1 MEQVGRGTQY
11 TRMLQLQIKMKTKLN
26 KNKIKNIWHFNTR
39 GTFTMKDLYRKSAKL
54 ILDILESVQKE
65 SKVLLKQ
72 CQSDKNCNLET
83 YENIVD
89 KCKELEYT
97 IEEIKELL

>member
-1 MEQVGRGTQY
+1 
-11 TRMLQLQIKMKTKLN
+11 
-26 KNKIKNIWHFNTR
+26 
-39 GTFTMKDLYRKSAKL
+39 MKDLSRKSTNL
-54 ILDILESVQKE
+54 IINMLESELQKNR
-65 SKVLLKQ
+65 KYLKK

-97 IEEIKELL
+97 IQEIKELL

>member
-1 MEQVGRGTQY
+1 
-11 TRMLQLQIKMKTKLN
+11 
-26 KNKIKNIWHFNTR
+26 
-39 GTFTMKDLYRKSAKL
+39 MKDISRKSIKL
-54 ILDILESVQKE
+54 ILDIMESE
-65 SKVLLKQ
+65 LKRNRKYLKK

-97 IEEIKELL
+97 IKEIKELL

>member
-1 MEQVGRGTQY
+1 
-11 TRMLQLQIKMKTKLN
+11 MKKLS
-26 KNKIKNIWHFNTR
+26 
-39 GTFTMKDLYRKSAKL
+39 RKSIKL
-54 ILDILESVQKE
+54 ILDIMERVQKE
-65 SKVLLKQ
+65 SKTLLKQ

-97 IEEIKELL
+97 IKEIKELL

>member
-1 MEQVGRGTQY
+1 
-11 TRMLQLQIKMKTKLN
+11 
-26 KNKIKNIWHFNTR
+26 
-39 GTFTMKDLYRKSAKL
+39 MKDLSRKSAKL

-97 IEEIKELL
+97 IEEIKDLL

>member
-1 MEQVGRGTQY
+1 
-11 TRMLQLQIKMKTKLN
+11 
-26 KNKIKNIWHFNTR
+26 
-39 GTFTMKDLYRKSAKL
+39 MKDISRTSIKL

-65 SKVLLKQ
+65 SKSLLKK

-97 IEEIKELL
+97 IQEMKELL

>member
-1 MEQVGRGTQY
+1 
-11 TRMLQLQIKMKTKLN
+11 MK
-26 KNKIKNIWHFNTR
+26 KIS
-39 GTFTMKDLYRKSAKL
+39 RKSKKL
-54 ILDILESVQKE
+54 ILNILESVQKE
-65 SKVLLKQ
+65 SKLLLKR

-97 IEEIKELL
+97 IQEIKELL

>member
-1 MEQVGRGTQY
+1 
-11 TRMLQLQIKMKTKLN
+11 MKE
-26 KNKIKNIWHFNTR
+26 IS
-39 GTFTMKDLYRKSAKL
+39 RKSMKL
-54 ILDILESVQKE
+54 ILNILESVQKE
-65 SKVLLKQ
+65 SKVLLKK

-97 IEEIKELL
+97 IQEIKELL

>member
-1 MEQVGRGTQY
+1 
-11 TRMLQLQIKMKTKLN
+11 MKELS
-26 KNKIKNIWHFNTR
+26 
-39 GTFTMKDLYRKSAKL
+39 RKSAKL
-54 ILDILESVQKE
+54 ILDVLESTQKE
-65 SKVLLKQ
+65 SKLLLKK

-97 IEEIKELL
+97 IQEIKELL

>member
-1 MEQVGRGTQY
+1 
-11 TRMLQLQIKMKTKLN
+11 
-26 KNKIKNIWHFNTR
+26 
-39 GTFTMKDLYRKSAKL
+39 MKDLSRKSIKL
-54 ILDILESVQKE
+54 ILDTMELALEKNR
-65 SKVLLKQ
+65 KYLKK

-97 IEEIKELL
+97 IQEIKELL